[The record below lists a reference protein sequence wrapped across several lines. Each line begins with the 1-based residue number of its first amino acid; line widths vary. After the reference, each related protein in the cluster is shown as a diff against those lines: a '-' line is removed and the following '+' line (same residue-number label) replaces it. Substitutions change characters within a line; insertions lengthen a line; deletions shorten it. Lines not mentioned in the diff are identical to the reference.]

1 MSEIISERYKKR
13 CKYKNYVEHLLILAF
28 THDTAYSASK
38 DLAKRTIS
46 DKILKIE
53 QL

>member
-1 MSEIISERYKKR
+1 MSERYKKTW
-13 CKYKNYVEHLLILAF
+13 KYKNYVEHLLILAF